1 MTKKKAK
8 RRRKHCPKCNEMIFM
23 SVIREAQDDDD
34 LYWLLCPQCESNY
47 ALTSQQFHR
56 RSQPKISAIQEPDAI
71 LYQTNQTYSVGDT
84 IYHNRLHDLGVVVDK
99 VAPPINDCSGAIV
112 VSFLREG
119 QKTLIEGYIPT

>member
-1 MTKKKAK
+1 MTKQKAK
-8 RRRKHCPKCNEMIFM
+8 RRRKHCPKCDEMIFM

-34 LYWLLCPQCESNY
+34 LYWLLCPQCENNY

-56 RSQPKISAIQEPDAI
+56 RNQPKISAIQEPDAI
-71 LYQTNQTYSVGDT
+71 LYQTNHTYSVGDT

-99 VAPPINDCSGAIV
+99 VAAPINDCSGAIV